1 MVVTAADFDGT
12 PDPYA
17 FVAVTVTAYFVAGLR
32 PGISQVRAGWDT
44 IVPAVEQLKPPG
56 LAVAT

>member
-1 MVVTAADFDGT
+1 VVVTVTDFDGT

-17 FVAVTVTAYFVAGLR
+17 FVAVTVTVYFAPEVR
-32 PGISQVRAGWDT
+32 PGISQVRAGWET

-56 LAVAT
+56 LAVAA